1 MYVYGPI
8 VLELNKYIMSTVS
21 FFTNC
26 YENDWERVLIENRLE
41 TMIERCNYD
50 FLEKVLI
57 INNVKDRS
65 KVEPYAI
72 AAVNKKII
80 DAYYFSEDH
89 SEKIL
94 SAFNIKRDSFF
105 LDFYDGYW
113 YSMGPLSAVYFC
125 KGDYLLYFT
134 CDCIMEP
141 KGKDS
146 LWIKESVEE
155 LQKDHS
161 IFVANPFWNDNIV
174 ESRHDKFKEEN
185 HFIHVSA
192 FSDQCFLVQNSR
204 LQGDIYNTYHYASE
218 KYPIYAGN
226 LFEKRVYSYMCNKK
240 FTRITR
246 NDVYYIHER
255 LLNHQLEGK
264 KPSFNLFKE
273 IKKIAGTSSR
283 KLRKV
288 FLKQFKGHQNVDYR
302 NAGNGHLDFRIKE

>member
-1 MYVYGPI
+1 MNFV
-8 VLELNKYIMSTVS
+8 NKQDATVS

-41 TMIERCNYD
+41 TMIKRCNYD
-50 FLEKVLI
+50 FFERVLI
-57 INNVKDRS
+57 INNVKDRT
-65 KVEPYAI
+65 KVEQYAI
-72 AAVNKKII
+72 EAVSKNII

-94 SAFNIKRDSFF
+94 SAFSITRDSFV

-125 KGDYLLYFT
+125 KGKYLLYFT
-134 CDCIMEP
+134 CDCIMDPTATSSHWIGE
-141 KGKDS
+141 S
-146 LWIKESVEE
+146 IKE
-155 LQKDHS
+155 LRKNRS

-174 ESRHDKFKEEN
+174 ESRHDNFKEEN
-185 HFIHVSA
+185 NFIHVSA
-192 FSDQCFLVQNSR
+192 FSDQCFLVENNR
-204 LQGDIYNTYHYASE
+204 LYGDIYNTYHYASE

-226 LFEKRVYSYMCNKK
+226 LFEKRVYSYMCNNR

-255 LLNHQLEGK
+255 LLNHSLEDRPKGIHLLKELK
-264 KPSFNLFKE
+264 KM
-273 IKKIAGTSSR
+273 AGICSR

-288 FLKQFKGHQNVDYR
+288 IYKRFKGHENVDYR
-302 NAGNGHLDFRIKE
+302 NAKNGHIDFRIKTL